1 MSLPS
6 FSVDFSSDAWRSLLR
21 QKRPRKKRVDLDR
34 ADFARAHWQLMV
46 TSGAYKLA
54 TTKAGRNFRRKFRVP
69 PALFDF
75 IVETALHRRWFPEYD
90 SDGSGHDAFGRPI
103 ASLHVK
109 ILVVFRLLG
118 TGCEFA
124 AVYEGSL
131 VDEQTARM
139 FFYRFN
145 AVFASS
151 LYRTWVHPPST
162 VKEVDEALE
171 IYRRLGLPGA
181 IGSTDCFHLFWDRC
195 PEQLKVDCRNG
206 RYKRCTLVWS
216 ICNDHHR
223 KIYCVTDPF
232 HGTVSDRTIQLYD
245 SFLRSVH
252 LKTEPLFANARYTLF
267 DESGCPHERTGA
279 WVLCDNGYHKFTTMQ
294 MPPSYC
300 TSQEEVIFREVL
312 ESARKTTE
320 CLIGILKARFWILRN
335 PLRLHS
341 KTDITNLMYSCSIL
355 HNMLLQYDGFDKL
368 WTEEDW
374 LSLDPTESDDESDET
389 AEQSKKRFLIRP
401 DRLLEYHLPTGESD
415 VVTMAENGHFE
426 LKQALTKNLTYMWNK
441 GEVEHL
447 RYPKNKRKDA
457 ADSTT

>member
-21 QKRPRKKRVDLDR
+21 QKRPRKKRVELDR

-131 VDEQTARM
+131 VDEQTARI

-151 LYRTWVHPPST
+151 LFRTWVHPPST

-223 KIYCVTDPF
+223 KIYCVTNPF
-232 HGTVSDRTIQLYD
+232 HGTVCDKTIQLYD

-374 LSLDPTESDDESDET
+374 LSLDPTESDDESVET
-389 AEQSKKRFLIRP
+389 AERSKKRFLIRP

-415 VVTMAENGHFE
+415 VITMVENGHFE

-447 RYPKNKRKDA
+447 RYPKNTRKDA
-457 ADSTT
+457 ADLTT